1 MSGINFSAEE
11 LLEFKTEA
19 SELLDQAED
28 ALLKIDKGASYKSNY
43 DSIFR
48 AFHSLK
54 GGAGMLG
61 MDALMKHMHHLE
73 DHFQQCKNDEVLPKN
88 RVSYFLSGIDG
99 ARTLLNNQSIE
110 FKYELPGAA
119 AAPTTA
125 ATPLASTAAAA
136 PAKPATVSKPATSGD
151 EDKLLIYMIDDE
163 PDILEI
169 LTDIVEGA
177 GFRAKTFTS
186 TKEAIAN
193 IKKDK
198 PCTVLTDMSMP
209 EMTGYEVLQNISAI
223 DPDIPV
229 VFVSGYLNKEVIIDS
244 MRFGVFG
251 AIEKPFK
258 DSQVIAMLMNSTK
271 RYQIWSLLNKSINLF
286 LYQFHEFD
294 EYLKNKGD
302 EMVRELINKELK
314 NLLEA
319 RRQFREIRAQNQSQS
334 ESKKNK

>member
-19 SELLDQAED
+19 MELLDQAED
-28 ALLKIDKGASYKSNY
+28 SLLKIDKGASYKANY

-61 MDALMKHMHHLE
+61 LDELMKHMHHLE
-73 DHFQQCKNDEVLPKN
+73 DHFQQCKNDDVLPKN
-88 RVSYFLSGIDG
+88 RVSYFLSGID
-99 ARTLLNNQSIE
+99 ASRSLLNNQSIQ
-110 FKYELPGAA
+110 FTYQLPGAA
-119 AAPTTA
+119 SEPAKSAATTA
-125 ATPLASTAAAA
+125 GTAGTGSPVEKSKSQPANAAA
-136 PAKPATVSKPATSGD
+136 D
-151 EDKLLIYMIDDE
+151 ERLLIYMIDDE

-169 LTDIVEGA
+169 LTDIIEGA
-177 GFRAKTFTS
+177 GFRTKTFTDA
-186 TKEAIAN
+186 KEAIAS

-209 EMTGYEVLQNISAI
+209 EMTGFEVLQNISAI
-223 DPDIPV
+223 DPDLPV

-244 MRFGVFG
+244 MKYGVFG

-258 DSQVIAMLMNSTK
+258 DSQVIAMIMNSAK

-294 EYLKNKGD
+294 EYLKHKGD

-319 RRQFREIRAQNQSQS
+319 RRQFREIRAQGQSGN
-334 ESKKNK
+334 KK

>member
-110 FKYELPGAA
+110 FKYDLPGSATATAAA
-119 AAPTTA
+119 AAPVKSATATKAGTT
-125 ATPLASTAAAA
+125 S
-136 PAKPATVSKPATSGD
+136 D

-186 TKEAIAN
+186 AKEAIAN

-209 EMTGYEVLQNISAI
+209 EMTGYEVLQNISTI

-319 RRQFREIRAQNQSQS
+319 RRQFREIRAQSQSQS

>member
-110 FKYELPGAA
+110 FKYDYRDQPQLRLQLP
-119 AAPTTA
+119 
-125 ATPLASTAAAA
+125 L
-136 PAKPATVSKPATSGD
+136 
-151 EDKLLIYMIDDE
+151 
-163 PDILEI
+163 
-169 LTDIVEGA
+169 
-177 GFRAKTFTS
+177 
-186 TKEAIAN
+186 
-193 IKKDK
+193 
-198 PCTVLTDMSMP
+198 
-209 EMTGYEVLQNISAI
+209 
-223 DPDIPV
+223 
-229 VFVSGYLNKEVIIDS
+229 
-244 MRFGVFG
+244 
-251 AIEKPFK
+251 
-258 DSQVIAMLMNSTK
+258 
-271 RYQIWSLLNKSINLF
+271 
-286 LYQFHEFD
+286 
-294 EYLKNKGD
+294 
-302 EMVRELINKELK
+302 
-314 NLLEA
+314 
-319 RRQFREIRAQNQSQS
+319 RQLRQ
-334 ESKKNK
+334 